1 MEVRVT
7 AMGNENC
14 GEICWVAAK
23 LMNTTFDAG
32 DYFEEFSRSAN
43 ARLFGV
49 GFYPRCITL
58 SSIRTSIVD
67 YQKSIIP
74 SPCIR
79 SNQFCFHMKVSLRER
94 LLEDG
99 WSKDRPLALLEY
111 KALG

>member
-23 LMNTTFDAG
+23 LMNTTFDAD
-32 DYFEEFSRSAN
+32 DYFEKFSRSAN

-79 SNQFCFHMKVSLRER
+79 SNQFCLSHESF
-94 LLEDG
+94 
-99 WSKDRPLALLEY
+99 P
-111 KALG
+111 KAARQTKMDDTPIFKNYS